1 MAAKSCTFTPNPLK
15 GFRQCAVQALPPP
28 PPPFVDSP
36 TALLLVVAFASAM
49 GYALHNTFPCHGKR
63 CGCLSG
69 WQRELAEVLESA
81 PFVGC
86 VVLLILVDLA
96 CTFYTSVVAEEGEL
110 VEWAEWIGFR
120 CLVFFLAEQALHYLA
135 FGNPWLL
142 WQSVVCHGRVRRIAH
157 GGGRAQRG
165 APRKRAPDVC
175 RHPAVEALCVRLRRG
190 TGAQRGVRARG
201 EVGGAEEEAVGSAF
215 IPCQP

>member
-1 MAAKSCTFTPNPLK
+1 MAAGTCTFTPNPLK

-110 VEWAEWIGFR
+110 VEWAEWTGFR

-135 FGNPWLL
+135 FGFRGFFGNPWFVMDAFAVSLTAVVELNEELL
-142 WQSVVCHGRVRRIAH
+142 ADELQMFAVIRLWKLFAFAFDVALVRKEASEL
-157 GGGRAQRG
+157 
-165 APRKRAPDVC
+165 
-175 RHPAVEALCVRLRRG
+175 VEKS
-190 TGAQRGVRARG
+190 
-201 EVGGAEEEAVGSAF
+201 EE
-215 IPCQP
+215 QKKKL